1 MGAVAL
7 CERVGSQVGACT
19 YRRPEPVTASR
30 KLRRLRGASYG
41 EAGAQSPTQSIE
53 SVRDRLRLCHTHD
66 VAAMC
71 HWQDARQTKI
81 KTLVSKRAKVWL
93 ACGSAQKW
101 KRASVWLACF
111 VITFVWDSPA
121 Q

>member
-81 KTLVSKRAKVWL
+81 KTLVSTLWKRAK
-93 ACGSAQKW
+93 
-101 KRASVWLACF
+101 VWLACF